1 MSKKLIAV
9 ASAAALALTGLVV
22 MPTVATA
29 DPGPFTLTVSGAV
42 TSTADRNGTTSAKAY
57 QVEVPSSDV
66 LRLVETAD
74 HETGTVI
81 EIEIQTPGS
90 TDAITVTATGGVKVV
105 TDSEDLE
112 DLATADGTQ
121 SLTDVAAN
129 GAATI
134 YAYNTSTT
142 AATLVVSA
150 AGSSQTIWLDGLT
163 GPENAYSVSFTA
175 PASVGMGTEFEVSGT
190 VSDMFGNKIE
200 EDVVVT
206 VTGTGGDVE
215 AEEELEWDSVKKVY
229 AEDIDARTTA
239 GQFALALSLD
249 ETATKV
255 SAFGTPATT
264 AFFVVNAT
272 DLSTQVTAL
281 TAQVTALQAQLE
293 ASRPKATSV
302 TKKKYNTLARKWNA
316 ANPGSRVALK
326 K

>member
-1 MSKKLIAV
+1 MSKKLIAI

-22 MPTVATA
+22 MPSAASV
-29 DPGPFTLTVSGAV
+29 GPFTLTVSGAV
-42 TSTADRNGTTSAKAY
+42 TSTTDRNGTTSDKAY

-66 LRLVETAD
+66 LRLVTTPN
-74 HETGTVI
+74 HTTGTVI

-105 TDSEDLE
+105 TDSDDLE
-112 DLATADGTQ
+112 DLTTASGKQ
-121 SLTDVAAN
+121 SLTDVASV
-129 GAATI
+129 GSATI

-142 AATLVVSA
+142 AATVVVSA

-163 GPENAYSVSFTA
+163 GAENAYSVAFTA
-175 PASVGMGTEFEVSGT
+175 PASVGIGTAFDVVGT

-200 EDVVVT
+200 TDAVIT

-215 AEEELEWDSVKKVY
+215 ESEQLVWDSVKKFY
-229 AEDIDARTTA
+229 DEAITARTTA

-249 ETATKV
+249 QTATKV

-281 TAQVTALQAQLE
+281 TAQVAALQAQLE
-293 ASRPKATSV
+293 ASRPIATSV
-302 TKKKYNTLARKWNA
+302 TMKKYNTLARKWNA
-316 ANPGSRVALK
+316 ANPGNKVALK

>member
-9 ASAAALALTGLVV
+9 AAAAALALTGLVV
-22 MPTVATA
+22 MPTAATA
-29 DPGPFTLTVSGAV
+29 TGPFTVTVTGAK
-42 TSTADRNGTTSAKAY
+42 TSTTDRNGSNSDKAY

-66 LRLVETAD
+66 LRLDTTPN
-74 HETGTVI
+74 HTLGTVI
-81 EIEIQTPGS
+81 KLDIQTPGA

-105 TDSEDLE
+105 TDSDDLE
-112 DLATADGTQ
+112 DLTTADGTQ
-121 SLTDVAAN
+121 SLTDVAA
-129 GAATI
+129 GGDATI

-163 GPENAYSVSFTA
+163 GAENAYSVAFTA
-175 PASVGMGTEFEVSGT
+175 PATVGMGTAFDVVGT

-200 EDVVVT
+200 TDAVVT

-215 AEEELEWDSVKKVY
+215 ATEQLTWDSVKKVY
-229 AEDIDARTTA
+229 EEEITARTTA
-239 GQFALALSLD
+239 GQFALALSLGQ
-249 ETATKV
+249 TATKV